1 MTYLSL
7 LYFAPHKPHF
17 APCLFLLIM
26 HLFKII
32 ILCILTP
39 ILLFV
44 PFLKFQQCLIQTN
57 PFCATHFSNVN
68 FLLIFFKNSTIFINA
83 IFFYHSL
90 FSIGSFQLFDDLLKL
105 LSWSSGIIQLL
116 APVLGKSKPTI
127 SQLISIFAFSYNP
140 RYLSRSNLEHVPIW
154 CQKYPQ
160 HTSVIG
166 WTISRAFML
175 KQVAIYSKKSP
186 FVFRCLESNMQLY
199 LIRIRIIF
207 SSPLQDRLYCLDKIF
222 ISLCIWK
229 ITSSSVTYVL
239 RALVQ

>member
-83 IFFYHSL
+83 IFFL
-90 FSIGSFQLFDDLLKL
+90 SF
-105 LSWSSGIIQLL
+105 
-116 APVLGKSKPTI
+116 
-127 SQLISIFAFSYNP
+127 
-140 RYLSRSNLEHVPIW
+140 
-154 CQKYPQ
+154 
-160 HTSVIG
+160 
-166 WTISRAFML
+166 
-175 KQVAIYSKKSP
+175 
-186 FVFRCLESNMQLY
+186 FVFH
-199 LIRIRIIF
+199 RII
-207 SSPLQDRLYCLDKIF
+207 PALRRLTEVAFLEFRYYLASCSCSRKIKTYHF
-222 ISLCIWK
+222 IVNFHLCIL
-229 ITSSSVTYVL
+229 I
-239 RALVQ
+239 

>member
-1 MTYLSL
+1 MINFDFQILLKYSEFKQVNLKKKKHPTTTESIFKTVWRWPSFSINLPFMTYLSL

-83 IFFYHSL
+83 VFFYHSL

-105 LSWSSGIIQLL
+105 LSWSSGII
-116 APVLGKSKPTI
+116 
-127 SQLISIFAFSYNP
+127 
-140 RYLSRSNLEHVPIW
+140 
-154 CQKYPQ
+154 
-160 HTSVIG
+160 
-166 WTISRAFML
+166 
-175 KQVAIYSKKSP
+175 
-186 FVFRCLESNMQLY
+186 
-199 LIRIRIIF
+199 
-207 SSPLQDRLYCLDKIF
+207 
-222 ISLCIWK
+222 
-229 ITSSSVTYVL
+229 
-239 RALVQ
+239 